1 MKVSLTLPA
10 CRAEIP
16 AKCRYHGN
24 GSKEYAQM
32 LKNKM
37 LIAADTYGA
46 VKNKLNAFEAYR
58 TLRECQ
64 KSYYATDEGLEE
76 LHGLLENR
84 KLTGTKREQAFVI
97 YNEATKY
104 RYTYEETLDVNIL
117 FMPSPPST
125 YKELP
130 ASNGKENNI
139 SSFTH
144 ESSSYE
150 VTWNKNNTNIVVE
163 SSYDNTTIIGK
174 ASSLH
179 EATYKTTQWFNET
192 FNN

>member
-1 MKVSLTLPA
+1 MKVSLTLPE

-24 GSKEYAQM
+24 GSKEYAKM

-37 LIAADTYGA
+37 FIAADTYGA

-64 KSYYATDEGLEE
+64 KAYYATDEGLEE
-76 LHGLLENR
+76 LHSLLENR
-84 KLTGTKREQAFVI
+84 KLKGAKREQAFVI

-104 RYTYEETLDVNIL
+104 RYAYEETLDINIL
-117 FMPSPPST
+117 FIPSPPSA

-130 ASNGKENNI
+130 ASNGKKDNI

-144 ESSSYE
+144 ESSLYE
-150 VTWNKNNTNIVVE
+150 VTWHEDNADIIVE
-163 SSYDNTTIIGK
+163 SNENNITVIGK

-192 FNN
+192 FDK

>member
-1 MKVSLTLPA
+1 MKVSLTLPS
-10 CRAEIP
+10 CRAEVP

-24 GSKEYAQM
+24 GSKEYAKM

-46 VKNKLNAFEAYR
+46 VKNKLNAFEAYH

-76 LHGLLENR
+76 LHSLLENR
-84 KLTGTKREQAFVI
+84 KLVGAKREQAFVI

-104 RYTYEETLDVNIL
+104 RYAYEETLDVNIL
-117 FMPSPPST
+117 FIPSPPST

-130 ASNGKENNI
+130 ASNGEEDNI
-139 SSFTH
+139 SIFTH
-144 ESSSYE
+144 ESVSYE
-150 VTWNKNNTNIVVE
+150 VTWNKNKTDIIVNTDSE
-163 SSYDNTTIIGK
+163 TKIIGK

-179 EATYKTTQWFNET
+179 EATYKTTEWFNQS